1 MATVGAMSVDM
12 FMNNKHYLAGVSA
25 ATSATKR
32 MESEISSSIAK
43 INAKQMKSVTNNLL
57 GNFGVIGMFQAGANM
72 ATELVKGFN
81 SEAIKGFGD
90 AMGVLGNTLVSAIKA
105 LPIAGAFLQLGE
117 EIGKSVFGDAQKEI
131 DKTIL
136 AMQKLDAAMK
146 IIQAPN
152 ITISSTIASMQSQV
166 TNFGESDKA
175 KERRLFIERIQ
186 KEQAAAN
193 KQESIQRLG
202 NVPKEFNVTERKVLN
217 GQGQTETFEFK
228 RKNLEYDKQIVEYT
242 ARQAVIQ
249 KEIADAGNTKIND
262 ATIAFDK
269 AAAELQ
275 VLEDQKKLNEEM
287 AKLFKDIAEAKKKAA
302 ADAAKAIAEQIKQE
316 RNLAREQLKQQKA
329 NAFNEAID
337 AYEALTAAENE
348 YDAKVEKIKKDSGN
362 LAGSVGLNTAIGT
375 VKVAAVV
382 DFGVQKQI
390 DLAAQMLKEAKE
402 NNEYMQSINASV
414 RAIASIP

>member
-43 INAKQMKSVTNNLL
+43 INAKQMKSVTDNLL
-57 GNFGVIGMFQAGANM
+57 GNFGVVGMFQAGANM

-90 AMGVLGNTLVSAIKA
+90 AMSVLGNTLVSAIKA

-131 DKTIL
+131 DETIL
-136 AMQKLDAAMK
+136 KMQKLDAAMEVINK
-146 IIQAPN
+146 PYR
-152 ITISSTIASMQSQV
+152 TIESSLNEMRSNV
-166 TNFGESDKA
+166 GNFGESDQEK
-175 KERRLFIERIQ
+175 KRRLFTERIQ
-186 KEQAAAN
+186 KEQAAAYT
-193 KQESIQRLG
+193 QEQFQQRQFE
-202 NVPKEFNVTERKVLN
+202 PKEFTTEKVKVS
-217 GQGQTETFEFK
+217 GDQGGTREIEIQK
-228 RKNLEYDKQIVEYT
+228 KNLNYKKDME
-242 ARQAVIQ
+242 
-249 KEIADAGNTKIND
+249 
-262 ATIAFDK
+262 AFD
-269 AAAELQ
+269 ARMVIAGEELYAN
-275 VLEDQKKLNEEM
+275 QKKQLATALKDYDILE
-287 AKLFKDIAEAKKKAA
+287 AKLEILERNKKIDEELAQQLKDIAEETKKYYE
-302 ADAAKAIAEQIKQE
+302 DQAKAIAEQIKQE
-316 RNLAREQLKQQKA
+316 DLARERLKQQKA
-329 NAFNEAID
+329 NALID
-337 AYEALTAAENE
+337 AYEALIAAEYE
-348 YDAKVEKIKKDSGN
+348 YDAKVEKIKKDTGN
-362 LAGSVGLNTAIGT
+362 VSSTVGLNTAIGT

-390 DLAAQMLKEAKE
+390 DLAAQILKEAKD

>member
-57 GNFGVIGMFQAGANM
+57 GNFGVVGMFQAGANM

-81 SEAIKGFGD
+81 SESIKGFGD
-90 AMGVLGNTLVSAIKA
+90 AMSVLGNTLVSAIKA

-131 DKTIL
+131 DETIL
-136 AMQKLDAAMK
+136 KMQKLDAAMEVINK
-146 IIQAPN
+146 PYR
-152 ITISSTIASMQSQV
+152 TIESSLNEMRSNV
-166 TNFGESDKA
+166 GNFGESDQEK
-175 KERRLFIERIQ
+175 KRRLFTERIQ
-186 KEQAAAN
+186 KEQAAAYT
-193 KQESIQRLG
+193 QEQFQQRQFE
-202 NVPKEFNVTERKVLN
+202 PKEFTTEKVKVS
-217 GQGQTETFEFK
+217 GDQGGTREIEIQK
-228 RKNLEYDKQIVEYT
+228 KNLNYKKDME
-242 ARQAVIQ
+242 
-249 KEIADAGNTKIND
+249 
-262 ATIAFDK
+262 AFD
-269 AAAELQ
+269 ARMVIAGEELYAN
-275 VLEDQKKLNEEM
+275 QKKQLATALKDYDILE
-287 AKLFKDIAEAKKKAA
+287 AKLEILERNKKIDEELAQQLKDIAEETKKYYE
-302 ADAAKAIAEQIKQE
+302 DQAKAIAEQIKQE
-316 RNLAREQLKQQKA
+316 DLARERLKQQKA
-329 NAFNEAID
+329 NALID
-337 AYEALTAAENE
+337 AYEALIAAEYE
-348 YDAKVEKIKKDSGN
+348 YDAKVEKIKKDTGN
-362 LAGSVGLNTAIGT
+362 VSSTVGLNTAIGT

-390 DLAAQMLKEAKE
+390 DLAAQILKEAKD

>member
-90 AMGVLGNTLVSAIKA
+90 AMNVLGNTLVSAIKA

-117 EIGKSVFGDAQKEI
+117 EIGKSVFGDAQKQI
-131 DKTIL
+131 DETIL
-136 AMQKLDAAMK
+136 KMQKLDAAMK

-152 ITISSTIASMQSQV
+152 VAINSTIEQMES
-166 TNFGESDKA
+166 NIKYFGESDKEKKRRLYLDDIKNKQLEA
-175 KERRLFIERIQ
+175 NDQEVERRRGNIPQQFTIEKTQVALQKGGTKEVERRI
-186 KEQAAAN
+186 EN
-193 KQESIQRLG
+193 LNYEKQM
-202 NVPKEFNVTERKVLN
+202 
-217 GQGQTETFEFK
+217 
-228 RKNLEYDKQIVEYT
+228 VEYT

-249 KEIADAGNTKIND
+249 KEIVDKGKDKIND

-316 RNLAREQLKQQKA
+316 RNQAREQLKQQKA

-362 LAGSVGLNTAIGT
+362 VSSSVGLNTAIGT

>member
-362 LAGSVGLNTAIGT
+362 VSSTVGLNTAIGT